1 MVRLI
6 GIRSPMPRRR
16 VVRAQE
22 RIHTCHIQ
30 FQIFAEISLHI
41 DTSTETFQIV
51 RFHNR
56 LMIVVIEGGVDL
68 KPLATSI
75 ERNVVIM
82 DQAGTAYF
90 VKMII
95 RLGLLQLILIIQHSP
110 TGSRSRCR
118 TIRIIFIDIQPLLFH
133 TQICHVHEILSIQHV
148 EILIYALYR
157 E

>member
-1 MVRLI
+1 MSGCRFHPPTEGAEKNIRLHSF
-6 GIRSPMPRRR
+6 GSPHWHSLSNAPKT

-95 RLGLLQLILIIQHSP
+95 RLGLLQLILIIQHS
-110 TGSRSRCR
+110 
-118 TIRIIFIDIQPLLFH
+118 QPEAGAG
-133 TQICHVHEILSIQHV
+133 VGP
-148 EILIYALYR
+148 YG
-157 E
+157 